1 MADRV
6 AGPAET
12 RDPPSAPLVGRAALL
27 ASVESRIAAGASVVL
42 TGSSGIGK
50 TTVVGALCGSATARG
65 ENVLRTSGTEIG
77 RRVPY
82 SGLTA
87 LLHRVPPEL
96 PAALAPAQRSV
107 VGDLLAGGHSRMCIE
122 AFAPGRPP
130 WGGHLSGTRF
140 HDLCGRAWRELLERC
155 SALFPTL
162 VVVDDAHWLD
172 AASADV
178 LAHALHHLAGPD
190 VRALVAGGW
199 PERGTTE
206 RGEDLPWLTAPLAVE
221 VAVPPLPPEDL
232 VELFDRHGVPARMA
246 NKLHADSG
254 GNPYLALA
262 LAGEPSDRAPRHGRP
277 APLPQRVRALIGERV
292 GRLSPQTRE
301 TLLVAALTTRPTVEL
316 LLRAGRADAEY
327 DIRLAAATGLVVGE
341 GGRIRF
347 TPPAVAGVLAESAR
361 ADHRARL
368 HLALAAVVTDAAAR
382 IRHRA
387 LACADP
393 NAELARKLATAAG
406 EARRRR
412 GSRRLAAELYLL
424 AAERTPAEFDGR
436 RLDRLVAAAE
446 VGATAGLSEV
456 VHRAADAVLAADAL
470 PAQRVRVRMALI
482 DLAGQGLSEMDELFA
497 AALLDAG
504 EDPALIGPLRL
515 RRSWAAMVAGDHEGS
530 AHHAEAAIGSARTAG
545 DRATESMALAVTAM
559 TARITGRPDHRLH
572 MDRAPT
578 PAEPEP
584 DGLLHLTPRFVAAR
598 FAVFDDRLDDARHD
612 LLAMLARTEG
622 GTGEEIVAVLRSL
635 SEVSA
640 RLGRCADALHFADRA
655 MRIAE
660 DSGLSPGPGW
670 YNGAIA
676 ELAGG
681 SVARAAAYAERGV
694 RASEQEGDSI
704 FLERHLHAL
713 GQARLRAGDVCGGIE
728 ALRRIADPA
737 RGGWVSPPS
746 VLRRHGDLACAL
758 ALAGRL
764 DEAEHVIRSAREALD
779 PADRGRGTSAQLDR
793 AEAVLCAARGEAGR
807 AVELLDHAT
816 RIFEALRQP
825 LEFGHCL
832 LVLGRIERSRRR
844 HAAARA
850 AGAQALAVFTR
861 CGARPWMEQAS
872 RTLTR
877 QSAPGGPPDGRPRP
891 DAARAF
897 ATLTETEERVARLVA
912 EGASNRE
919 AAAAL
924 FLSVKTVEASLTRIY
939 RKFAVRSRTQLGSHL
954 HDALGLPEHPR

>member
-1 MADRV
+1 MADQV
-6 AGPAET
+6 ADSAET
-12 RDPPSAPLVGRAALL
+12 LDPPSAPLVGRAALL
-27 ASVESRIAAGASVVL
+27 ASVESRIAAGGSVVL

-50 TTVVGALCGSATARG
+50 TTVMGAVCGSATARG
-65 ENVLRTSGTEIG
+65 ERVLRTSGTEIG

-82 SGLTA
+82 SGLAA

-107 VGDLLAGGHSRMCIE
+107 VGDLLTGEHTRMCPE
-122 AFAPGRPP
+122 AFPRGRPP
-130 WGGHLSGTRF
+130 WEGRLSGARF
-140 HDLCGRAWRELLERC
+140 HDLCGQAWQELLERS

-178 LAHALHHLAGPD
+178 LTHALHHLAGPD

-199 PERGTTE
+199 PERGTAAD
-206 RGEDLPWLTAPLAVE
+206 GEDLPWLTAPIAVE
-221 VAVPPLPPEDL
+221 VAVPPLPAEDL
-232 VELFDRHGVPARMA
+232 VELFDRHGVPARVA

-262 LAGEPSDRAPRHGRP
+262 LAGGPADRAPRHGRP

-292 GRLSPQTRE
+292 ARLSAQTRE
-301 TLLVAALTTRPTVEL
+301 TLLVAALTTGPTLEL

-327 DIRLAAATGLVVGE
+327 DLRVAAATGLVVGE

-368 HLALAAVVTDAAAR
+368 HSALATVVTDAASR
-382 IRHRA
+382 VRHRA
-387 LACADP
+387 LVCADP
-393 NAELARKLATAAG
+393 NAELARELEGAA
-406 EARRRR
+406 AQARRR
-412 GSRRLAAELYLL
+412 GSRRFAAELYLL

-446 VGATAGLSEV
+446 VGATAGLPEV
-456 VHRAADAVLAADAL
+456 VHRAADAVLAADA
-470 PAQRVRVRMALI
+470 PAAQRVRVRMALI
-482 DLAGQGLSEMDELFA
+482 DLAGQGLSDMDELFA

-504 EDPALIGPLRL
+504 EDPALTGPLRL
-515 RRSWAAMVAGDHEGS
+515 RRSWAAMVAGEHERSGRHADS
-530 AHHAEAAIGSARTAG
+530 AIALARTAG

-559 TARITGRPDHRLH
+559 IARAGGRADHRLH
-572 MDRAPT
+572 MDRALALP
-578 PAEPEP
+578 EPEL
-584 DGLLHLTPRFVAAR
+584 DGRLHMTPRFVAAR

-622 GTGEEIVAVLRSL
+622 GTGEEIVAILRSL

-681 SVARAAAYAERGV
+681 SVARAGAYAQRGV

-704 FLERHLHAL
+704 FLVRHLHVL
-713 GQARLRAGDVCGGIE
+713 GQARLRAGDLCGGIE

-737 RGGWVSPPS
+737 RNRRMSPPS
-746 VLRRHGDLACAL
+746 MLRWHGDLASAL
-758 ALAGRL
+758 ALGGRL
-764 DEAEHVIRSAREALD
+764 DESEQVIRSARQALD
-779 PADRGRGTSAQLDR
+779 PADRGRGTSAHLDR
-793 AEAVLCAARGEAGR
+793 AEAVLCAARGDVGR

-816 RIFEALRQP
+816 EVFEVLRQP
-825 LEFGHCL
+825 LEAGHCL
-832 LVLGRIERSRRR
+832 LVRGRIERSRRR
-844 HAAARA
+844 HAAART
-850 AGAQALAVFTR
+850 AGAQALALFTR
-861 CGARPWMEQAS
+861 YGARPWMEQAR
-872 RTLTR
+872 RTL
-877 QSAPGGPPDGRPRP
+877 AGPPAAGGPPTGPPRS
-891 DAARAF
+891 DAAAAF
-897 ATLTETEERVARLVA
+897 ATLTATEERVARLVA
-912 EGASNRE
+912 QGASNRE